1 MGILIVMAAISG
13 IGFLVRRVRGEEDP
27 WELLP
32 IGTVIGWAMLIFT
45 ILGLLMMPL
54 VRLSINADIEGFLA
68 IKQSIEEARANGD
81 ISEVE
86 LAALQHKVVEAN
98 QWLAVTQY
106 QARLFWTW
114 GFVPVRVLELEPIR

>member
-13 IGFLVRRVRGEEDP
+13 IGFLIRRVRGEEDP
-27 WELLP
+27 F
-32 IGTVIGWAMLIFT
+32 GAVIGWAMLIFT

-68 IKQSIEEARANGD
+68 IKQSIEEARGNED
-81 ISEVE
+81 IGEME

-106 QARLFWTW
+106 QARLFWTR
-114 GFVPVRVLELEPIR
+114 GFVPMRVLELEPIR